1 MFIITVKKTV
11 KQLLIRNTY
20 NMKKLL
26 LLLFVFL
33 SAAYSLKGQDASD
46 GLIHGTVVDENDM
59 PVPNASIALYEAE
72 NESAGV
78 VTGTASGE
86 DGSFELEA
94 SAGSYVVRVT
104 FISYTAYQDE
114 LELSGD
120 ETVDLGMIKLS
131 PSTSELDEVEVRA
144 ERSSMQMNFDSRIFN
159 VGQDIVSMGGSALDV
174 LDNVPS
180 ITTDFEG
187 NVSLRG
193 NQGVQILINGRPS
206 SLVESGTDALSTIPS
221 SMISEVEIIT
231 NPSARYSAEGT
242 AGIINIVLRDNAN
255 LGFNGSIDANTGHP
269 QNHEIGANLNY
280 HVNNINWFL
289 GGNLEYES
297 EPNSGERYQMFSSP
311 DTTYIYNQSSESRD
325 REFEWDLR
333 FGADIYLP
341 ASQLLNFSVRLDP
354 ESANEEEDVIY
365 RDFFI
370 DPDVREQIDN
380 QGPNSQIYPDEILQE
395 VLRQEAEEA
404 RETDW
409 DFRMQ
414 YEKKFNDNSDHLLSA
429 EIDYELTSS
438 REDSDLEESIMG
450 SQAAPLLER
459 TSNTDDGRDLRM
471 DVDYEQP
478 LGENGRFEAGFRS
491 SFEWLDNDYLVE
503 RRENGTWIELD
514 EFNDS
519 FNYHENVNALYTSLA
534 GGFGS
539 FSYQLGLRA
548 EQTVIETELIQT
560 GEKNDQN
567 YLNLF
572 PSFFLSYEFNERN
585 SVQASYSR
593 RLRRPWSRMLL
604 PFANYSDSRN
614 LRSGNP
620 NLMPE
625 FGNSYEAGYLRYWD
639 TGSVLTSFYYRYRT
653 DVFED
658 ITIDEGDGINRRL
671 PINLATEQAWGVEF
685 TADQELFSGMQ
696 LLGSLNL
703 YQSESEGVYEG
714 QTLTSDGESFMA
726 RLRMRW
732 RFLESWN
739 AQASLMYRGA
749 EQTTQGRENGSSF
762 VNFGIAKELF
772 GRRGTLSLSVRD
784 LFNARGHDEV
794 INDLY
799 TYAVNDFQWSSRSAR
814 LTFRYNFS
822 TTSQQG
828 GGGGGRR

>member
-1 MFIITVKKTV
+1 
-11 KQLLIRNTY
+11 
-20 NMKKLL
+20 MKKLL

-33 SAAYSLKGQDASD
+33 SAVYSLKGQDATD
-46 GLIHGTVVDENDM
+46 GLIRGSIIDENDM

-72 NESAGV
+72 NESTGAF
-78 VTGTASGE
+78 TGTASEE
-86 DGSFELEA
+86 DGSFELETE
-94 SAGSYVVRVT
+94 AGSYVIRVT
-104 FISYTAYQDE
+104 FISYTAYEENIEIREGETIE
-114 LELSGD
+114 LGTIE
-120 ETVDLGMIKLS
+120 LS

-144 ERSSMQMNFDSRIFN
+144 ERSSMQMNFDSRVFN
-159 VGQDIVSMGGSALDV
+159 VGQDIVSLGGSVLDV

-187 NVSLRG
+187 NVSFRG

-206 SLVESGTDALSTIPS
+206 SLVESGTDALSSIPAN
-221 SMISEVEIIT
+221 MISEVEIIT

-255 LGFNGSIDANTGHP
+255 LGFNGNVDVNSGFP
-269 QNHEIGANLNY
+269 QTHEIGTNLNY
-280 HVNNINWFL
+280 HVNNINWFM
-289 GGNLEYES
+289 GGNLEYQN
-297 EPNSGERYQMFSSP
+297 EPRSGERYQMFSSP
-311 DTTYIYNQSSESRD
+311 DTTYIYNQTSETRD

-341 ASQLLNFSVRLDP
+341 ADQLLTFSARFDP
-354 ESANEEEDVIY
+354 EAVNEEEDVMY

-370 DPDVREQIDN
+370 DSAMREQIET
-380 QGPNSQIYPDEILQE
+380 QGTNSPIYPDEILQE
-395 VLRQEAEEA
+395 VLRREAEES

-414 YEKKFNDNSDHLLSA
+414 YEKKFNENTDHLLTA

-438 REDSDLEESIMG
+438 TEDSDFEETIIG
-450 SQAAPLLER
+450 EQATPLLER

-471 DVDYEQP
+471 DLDYEQP
-478 LGENGRFEAGFRS
+478 LGENGRFEAGFRFN
-491 SFEWLDNDYLVE
+491 FEWLDNDYLVE
-503 RRENGTWIELD
+503 RQQNGNWVELD

-534 GGFGS
+534 GGLGS
-539 FSYQLGLRA
+539 LSYQLGLRA
-548 EQTVIETELIQT
+548 EQTIIETELIQS

-572 PSFFLSYEFNERN
+572 PSIFLSYEFNEQN
-585 SVQASYSR
+585 SVQVSYSR

-604 PFANYSDSRN
+604 PFASYTDSRN
-614 LRSGNP
+614 RNTGNP
-620 NLMPE
+620 ELMPE
-625 FGNSYEAGYLRYWD
+625 FGNSYEAGYLRYWE

-653 DVFED
+653 DVFER

-671 PINLATEQAWGVEF
+671 PINLSTEQAWGVEF
-685 TADQELFSGMQ
+685 TADQKLFSGMQ

-714 QTLTSDGESFMA
+714 QTLTSDGESFMT
-726 RLRMRW
+726 RLRIRW
-732 RFLESWN
+732 QFLEGWN

-749 EQTTQGRENGSSF
+749 RQTTQGREGGSSF

-772 GRRGTLSLSVRD
+772 NRRGTISLNVRD
-784 LFNARGHDEV
+784 LFNARRHDEV
-794 INDLY
+794 INDRY

-822 TTSQQG
+822 TAQ
-828 GGGGGRR
+828 